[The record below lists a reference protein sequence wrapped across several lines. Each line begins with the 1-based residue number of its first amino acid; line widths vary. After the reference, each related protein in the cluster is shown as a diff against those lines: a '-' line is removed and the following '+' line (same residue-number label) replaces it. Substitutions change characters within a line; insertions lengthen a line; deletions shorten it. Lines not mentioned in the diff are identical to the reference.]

1 MQYEIDFLPVGEW
14 SKWWDAIAIR
24 YWDFSRRDLFKVFV
38 IDWWTKASW
47 ELVVNHIKQH
57 FQTETIDFIIATH
70 FHQDHIGWISEIIN
84 WLKVW
89 GIVMHRPWTYSK
101 TIKKMTITEMS
112 ISKLEERLEK
122 SLNGLSNLED
132 LATEKKIPIY
142 ECFAGQHIF
151 QDELIVLWPT
161 KEYYEQLLV
170 NFTATPEAKKE
181 YSLIEKAEQFIKNAA
196 ETATEWIDETLHY
209 ETLTDDYEDTSPEN
223 NSSIVLLLQIDGK
236 RLLFTGDCWKEW
248 INKVIEFASNNDI
261 DLSNIDFLDVPHHG
275 SKRNLWP
282 TILNKLQ
289 PKVAFI
295 SCPKEWDPK
304 HPSRKVINA
313 LIRRNCSVYT
323 TKWNSKSHMN
333 TTRDWWSSATP
344 ETLFSEVEV

>member
-24 YWDFSRRDLFKVFV
+24 YWDFSHRDLFKVIV

-47 ELVVNHIKQH
+47 ELVVKHIKEH
-57 FQTETIDFIIATH
+57 FQTEKVDCIIATH
-70 FHQDHIGWISEIIN
+70 FHQDHIWWISEIIN
-84 WLKVW
+84 WLTIW
-89 GIVMHRPWTYSK
+89 AIVMHRPWTYSK

-112 ISKLEERLEK
+112 ISKLEQKLEK
-122 SLNGLSNLED
+122 SLNWLSNLED
-132 LATEKKIPIY
+132 LANQENIPIY
-142 ECFAGQHIF
+142 EYFAGEHIF
-151 QDELIVLWPT
+151 QDELIVVWPT
-161 KEYYEQLLV
+161 KEYYEQLLA
-170 NFTATPEAKKE
+170 NFSATPEVKE
-181 YSLIEKAEQFIKNAA
+181 GFSLIEKTEQFIK
-196 ETATEWIDETLHY
+196 TATETAIEWIWEALHI

-223 NSSIVLLLQIDGK
+223 NSSIVLLLRIDWK

-248 INKVIEFASNNDI
+248 LRRVIDFTNNGEL

-282 TILNKLQ
+282 TILNKLN

-313 LIRRNCSVYT
+313 LIRRDCSVFT
-323 TKWNSKSHMN
+323 TKWMTKSHMN

-344 ETLFSEVEV
+344 ETFYNEVEP